1 VDGHRNCP
9 GLFRDIMS
17 ADFNRTSTPDVPP
30 EVLQAAQDP
39 SRRLKQYV
47 LVQQVGRG
55 GMGTVWKAWDDRLL
69 RWVAVKFLLS
79 PDDRDTERFLR
90 EARLAA
96 RLRHPNIAVVH
107 EVGEAPPVEPGL
119 PGRQYLVMDFID
131 GDTLASAALAP
142 EQALRIFAAVARA
155 VDLAHR
161 QGVIHRD
168 LKPQNILLSRERWPF
183 VADFGLAKAL
193 SAGGSL
199 SASGTV
205 IGTPAYM
212 PPEQALGRLNEI
224 DERSDIYSLGAT
236 FYRVL
241 SGRDPFAA
249 ATPLEILR
257 LVVEHDPRPPRAVNP
272 AIAPPV
278 DTILRKCLSK
288 SKGERYATAL
298 DLAEDLE
305 RALGGTR
312 IRGRAPGPLALGF
325 RRARRWALSL
335 LLSALLV
342 AAVAALAWR
351 EWKSRAS
358 LRPTS
363 AVPTAAPL
371 AKSRDEEPE
380 FRRIWREA
388 LDAGR
393 FKTAATLLRE
403 HQSRLDAGEWKK
415 LSDESGR
422 AYRKAQEAA
431 VQDFLR
437 GLGRLGTTAT
447 IDSLSPEDLARALF
461 VPDPAEFEDAGPE
474 LLWMRETRDSLLGIR
489 QGSLSVW
496 DLFPLLTKADGLPLA
511 AALWPLFSDGLL
523 GLITRETRD
532 AVDLPREKREACRSR
547 ARAVLDRWRTLVDG
561 WPSAS
566 RSRHP
571 ELEELQRELTRRAAD
586 FPRPLPE
593 LSEIDLTAC
602 LKAPDPEAEL
612 TRAKKR
618 LSDLSTRT
626 GIELEDRQKLLTL
639 ELALAAQERLLHGA
653 TEEDVARELQ
663 GDGDRLRI
671 LGGAAAMD
679 DLSPRLLRILERLL
693 RR

>member
-1 VDGHRNCP
+1 
-9 GLFRDIMS
+9 MA
-17 ADFNRTSTPDVPP
+17 ADFDPSSSPDIPP
-30 EVLQAAQDP
+30 EAIQAAQDS
-39 SRRLKQYV
+39 SRRLKHYV

-55 GMGTVWKAWDDRLL
+55 GMGAVWKAWDERLL

-79 PDDRDTERFLR
+79 PDERDTERFLR

-107 EVGEAPPVEPGL
+107 EVGEAPPAEPGL

-131 GDTLASAALAP
+131 GETLASASLGP

-212 PPEQALGRLNEI
+212 PPEQALGQLNEI

-241 SGRDPFAA
+241 AGQDPFP
-249 ATPLEILR
+249 ATAPLEILR
-257 LVVEHDPRPPRAVNP
+257 RVVEQDPRPPRAVNP
-272 AIAPPV
+272 AIPAPV

-288 SKGERYATAL
+288 AKAERYATAL
-298 DLAEDLE
+298 DLAEDVE
-305 RALGGTR
+305 RALGGTS

-325 RRARRWALSL
+325 RRARRWAVSL

-351 EWKSRAS
+351 EWKSRGPQ
-358 LRPTS
+358 RPL
-363 AVPTAAPL
+363 PEDRPL
-371 AKSRDEEPE
+371 ARPRDDEAD
-380 FRRIWREA
+380 FRRAWRAA

-393 FKTAATLLRE
+393 FRTAAALLRD
-403 HQSRLDAGEWKK
+403 HQARLDPAEAKT
-415 LSDESGR
+415 LSDEAALASRKFQDMAAREYYR
-422 AYRKAQEAA
+422 ALRLLASRANLEA
-431 VQDFLR
+431 
-437 GLGRLGTTAT
+437 
-447 IDSLSPEDLARALF
+447 LSPDELSRTLSVPDLAELE
-461 VPDPAEFEDAGPE
+461 DPAPE
-474 LLWMRETRDSLLGIR
+474 ILWMQQTRTTLLDLRKGKDSA
-489 QGSLSVW
+489 W
-496 DLFPLLTKADGLPLA
+496 DLFPSIEQADRLPDAGNGSALT
-511 AALWPLFSDGLL
+511 ALWPLFSDGLL
-523 GLITRETRD
+523 ELVTRETRD
-532 AVDLPREKREACRSR
+532 AVDLPREKRAACRAR
-547 ARAVLDRWRTLVDG
+547 ARAVVDRWRTL
-561 WPSAS
+561 SAGRSAES
-566 RSRHP
+566 RARHP
-571 ELEELQRELTRRAAD
+571 EQEDLERDLERRASE

-593 LSEIDLTAC
+593 LAEIDFAAC
-602 LKAPDPEAEL
+602 LKSPDPEAECA
-612 TRAKKR
+612 RARKR
-618 LSDLSTRT
+618 LSELGART
-626 GIELEDRQKLLTL
+626 GIELEDPQKLLTL
-639 ELALAAQERLLHGA
+639 QVALAAQDRLLRGA

-663 GDGDRLRI
+663 RDGDRLRT

-679 DLSPRLLRILERLL
+679 DLSPRLLRILDRVL